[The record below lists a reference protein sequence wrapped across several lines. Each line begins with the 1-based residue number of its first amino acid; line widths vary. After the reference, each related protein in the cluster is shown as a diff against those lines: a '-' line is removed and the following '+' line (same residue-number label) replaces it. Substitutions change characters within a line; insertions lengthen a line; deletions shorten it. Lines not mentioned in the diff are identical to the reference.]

1 MEPIYMTELMNTV
14 LLEITV
20 KHVFIIAIGALIG
33 IVMVYLLHKLK
44 GKK

>member
-1 MEPIYMTELMNTV
+1 MEPIYMNELMNTV
-14 LLEITV
+14 VLEVTA
-20 KHVFIIAIGALIG
+20 KHVFIIAFGALIG

>member
-1 MEPIYMTELMNTV
+1 MEPIYMTELMNTIV
-14 LLEITV
+14 LELTV
-20 KHVFIIAIGALIG
+20 RQSFLIAIGALVG

>member
-1 MEPIYMTELMNTV
+1 MINNDYEQD
-14 LLEITV
+14 
-20 KHVFIIAIGALIG
+20 VFVIAFGALIG